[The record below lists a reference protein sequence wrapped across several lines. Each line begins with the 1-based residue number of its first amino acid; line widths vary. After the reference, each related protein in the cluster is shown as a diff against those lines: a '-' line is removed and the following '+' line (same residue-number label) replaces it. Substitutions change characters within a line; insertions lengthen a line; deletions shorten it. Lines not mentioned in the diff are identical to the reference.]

1 MTTNSN
7 QEKSKDIEI
16 DLIIS
21 DAYFYDEL
29 MRLISSKQSNGI
41 LIFGIIPYISLFTI
55 ESYTYIKK
63 VLPHHL
69 RNLSKDNE
77 KIIRNA
83 RMRLKFFD
91 DSNNKVDGTFYL
103 LDEISEFLKD
113 WFINSHKGSL
123 ASIRKKMQPDMGIS
137 FYGNHIVG
145 STHTGLLL
153 SGLEKLQIS
162 EEFEDTKDKNGKTLY
177 MVAKELGEYL
187 GWLKRLPEFESIKT
201 NNFKYEFEDSQ
212 FYYQDVKSDEFFSSI
227 FNKNDQ
233 NSINL
238 SLLLF
243 LSIVNFIDHIFVK
256 IISEDVMYSF
266 FKIKFITL
274 YHLASSFKKLESYCY
289 PKNTLSNDSKE
300 FLKKILKD
308 KDLKMIQSKTELR
321 NILVHYK
328 IEKNSDFYFSGNFN
342 FKNLIEYFFDGHTF
356 EEIDEKLNY
365 QIKRISLVLEQWS
378 NWSLDSS
385 HYSRYF

>member
-83 RMRLKFFD
+83 RMRLNFFD

-137 FYGNHIVG
+137 FCGNHTALVITVRD
-145 STHTGLLL
+145 SRIL
-153 SGLEKLQIS
+153 SLPYLPFRFCPRWIS
-162 EEFEDTKDKNGKTLY
+162 KTLY
-177 MVAKELGEYL
+177 CRLYSYRIVVKWLG
-187 GWLKRLPEFESIKT
+187 KT
-201 NNFKYEFEDSQ
+201 
-212 FYYQDVKSDEFFSSI
+212 
-227 FNKNDQ
+227 
-233 NSINL
+233 
-238 SLLLF
+238 
-243 LSIVNFIDHIFVK
+243 
-256 IISEDVMYSF
+256 
-266 FKIKFITL
+266 
-274 YHLASSFKKLESYCY
+274 A
-289 PKNTLSNDSKE
+289 
-300 FLKKILKD
+300 
-308 KDLKMIQSKTELR
+308 
-321 NILVHYK
+321 NIR
-328 IEKNSDFYFSGNFN
+328 
-342 FKNLIEYFFDGHTF
+342 
-356 EEIDEKLNY
+356 
-365 QIKRISLVLEQWS
+365 RI
-378 NWSLDSS
+378 
-385 HYSRYF
+385 